1 MASPRGHHRR
11 GSMELPPNMLS
22 DVFHL
27 TDELTRLYKDI
38 SLECNKHLD
47 KIHDLTNEFKNGNRL
62 AIYALSGGVITGGIA
77 LVLSAL
83 SFFVID
89 EEDSELFSVAG
100 AAVAVVA
107 VLCTAF
113 GLNRKTQ
120 QKKKLKRS
128 VEEELNGFQDK
139 MNPIIDMLEKIGQCT
154 EEILRDP
161 SLSYHKTQALSEHFA
176 YCFEKRHLFQEH
188 DRSKVGDQMSK
199 IVHLSG
205 NISEMIAKVSSVPD
219 ILKEIIEDNKKQ
231 RAKPAK
237 PRQEQIH
244 KREFKEKAEKFINDM
259 QKGICMIKN
268 SVKEISQ
275 ITYRISDI
283 LS

>member
-11 GSMELPPNMLS
+11 GGMEEPVFMSS
-22 DVFHL
+22 DVIHL
-27 TDELTRLYKDI
+27 KEEFNRLQKDI
-38 SLECNKHLD
+38 LPECKKHLE
-47 KIHDLTNEFKNGNRL
+47 KIHDLINEFENGNRF
-62 AIYALSGGVITGGIA
+62 AIYARRGGEITGGIA
-77 LVLSAL
+77 MVLLAL
-83 SFFVID
+83 ALFLID
-89 EEDSELFSVAG
+89 EEVSDIIAAAG
-100 AAVAVVA
+100 AAAAVVA
-107 VLCTAF
+107 VLCATF
-113 GLNRKTQ
+113 RLYKKTQ
-120 QKKKLKRS
+120 LKKNLKQS
-128 VEEELNGFQDK
+128 VEEELKGFQDK
-139 MNPIIDMLEKIGQCT
+139 MNPIIDILEKIGQHT
-154 EEILRDP
+154 EEILRDAL
-161 SLSYHKTQALSEHFA
+161 LSDHNAKALSEHFA

-188 DRSKVGDQMSK
+188 DRSKVGDQMSE

-231 RAKPAK
+231 RAKPVK

-259 QKGICMIKN
+259 QKGICELKN

-275 ITYRISDI
+275 KTDSISDI

>member
-27 TDELTRLYKDI
+27 TDELTRLQRDI
-38 SLECNKHLD
+38 SLECIKHLE
-47 KIHDLTNEFKNGNRL
+47 KIHDLINKFKNGYRF

-77 LVLSAL
+77 LVLLAL

-89 EEDSELFSVAG
+89 EEDCDVFSAAG
-100 AAVAVVA
+100 AAAAVVA
-107 VLCTAF
+107 VLCAAF

-120 QKKKLKRS
+120 QEKNLKRS
-128 VEEELNGFQDK
+128 VEEELHGFQDK
-139 MNPIIDMLEKIGQCT
+139 VNPIIDMLETICQRT

-176 YCFEKRHLFQEH
+176 YCFKKRHLFQEH
-188 DRSKVGDQMSK
+188 DRSKVVSK

-219 ILKEIIEDNKKQ
+219 ILKEIIEDNKRQ
-231 RAKPAK
+231 RAKPVR

-259 QKGICMIKN
+259 QKGICELKN

-275 ITYRISDI
+275 KTDRISDI
-283 LS
+283 FS